1 MAYFKYFPKVAYKF
15 GEEASENTFENIS
28 VYADIIEQV
37 KNDVAA
43 YEEYYI
49 LPGERP
55 DQVSLKLYDTPN
67 YHWSFFLLND
77 DIKEQGW
84 PLSNENLF
92 RYAEKEYNNT
102 VLVTRANI
110 ANIFKIGQT
119 VSGLSSGAE
128 AVIKFRDINLGQLWI
143 NTPSTGFTNGETIS
157 SQGTGQFADT
167 ITLKSSS
174 LQYNAVHH
182 YEDVNGV
189 WNDLGINPVTGNKEE
204 PAADLTP
211 ITWLDRL
218 NKQNDKLKK
227 IKVIKPNIIG
237 TIAESFREAVSL

>member
-1 MAYFKYFPKVAYKF
+1 MSYFKYFPKVPYKF
-15 GEEASENTFENIS
+15 GNETSEDTFENIS
-28 VYADIIEQV
+28 VYADIIDQI

-67 YHWSFFLLND
+67 YHWTFFLLND

-92 RYAEKEYNNT
+92 KYAEKEYNNT

-110 ANIFKIGQT
+110 ANIFNVGQT
-119 VSGLSSGAE
+119 VSGLVSGAE
-128 AVIKFRDINLGQLWI
+128 AVIKFRDVTLGQIWI
-143 NTPSTGFTNGETIS
+143 KTPATNFINGETIS
-157 SQGTGQFADT
+157 TLGTGQFPDT
-167 ITLKSSS
+167 AILKSSS
-174 LQYNAVHH
+174 LQYNAIHH
-182 YEDVNGV
+182 YEDVNGI
-189 WNDLGINPVTGNKEE
+189 WKDLGFENDGSISE
-204 PAADLTP
+204 PAVEWTP
-211 ITWLDRL
+211 ITWLNRL
-218 NKQNDKLKK
+218 NNQNDELKK
-227 IKVIKPNIIG
+227 IKIIKPNIIG

>member
-1 MAYFKYFPKVAYKF
+1 MSYFKYFPKVPYKF
-15 GEEASENTFENIS
+15 GNETSEDTFENIS
-28 VYADIIEQV
+28 VYADIIDQI

-67 YHWSFFLLND
+67 YHWTFFLLND

-92 RYAEKEYNNT
+92 KYAEKEYNNT

-110 ANIFKIGQT
+110 ANIFNVGQT
-119 VSGLSSGAE
+119 VSGLVSGAE
-128 AVIKFRDINLGQLWI
+128 AVIKFRDVTLGQIWI
-143 NTPSTGFTNGETIS
+143 KTPATNFINGETIS
-157 SQGTGQFADT
+157 TQGTGQFPDT
-167 ITLKSSS
+167 AILKSSS
-174 LQYNAVHH
+174 LQYNAIHH
-182 YEDVNGV
+182 YEDVNGI
-189 WNDLGINPVTGNKEE
+189 WKDLGFENDGSISE
-204 PAADLTP
+204 PAVEWTP
-211 ITWLDRL
+211 ITWLNRL
-218 NKQNDKLKK
+218 NNQNDELKK
-227 IKVIKPNIIG
+227 IKIIKPNIIG

>member
-1 MAYFKYFPKVAYKF
+1 MSYFKYFPKVPYKF
-15 GEEASENTFENIS
+15 GNETSENTFEDIS
-28 VYADIIEQV
+28 VYADIIDQV
-37 KNDVAA
+37 KNDVAT

-67 YHWSFFLLND
+67 YHWTFFLLND

-92 RYAEKEYNNT
+92 KYAEKEYNNT

-110 ANIFKIGQT
+110 ANIFSVGQT
-119 VSGLSSGAE
+119 VSGLTSGAE
-128 AVIKFRDINLGQLWI
+128 AVIKFKDATLGQIWI
-143 NTPSTGFTNGETIS
+143 KTPTTKFINGETIS
-157 SQGTGQFADT
+157 TQGTGQFPDT
-167 ITLKSSS
+167 VVLKSNS

-182 YEDVNGV
+182 YEDVNGI
-189 WNDLGINPVTGNKEE
+189 WQDLGFENDGSRSE
-204 PAADLTP
+204 PAVEWTP
-211 ITWLDRL
+211 ITWLNRL
-218 NKQNDKLKK
+218 NTKNDGLKK
-227 IKVIKPNIIG
+227 IKVLKPNIIG